1 MPHYELTVR
10 AQAECALSI
19 TGASRP
25 DSGVHGRTYLISACF
40 TGAKL
45 DALGFLADERE
56 LRALLVEVVAE
67 LDHKYLNEL
76 PQFEG
81 VNPSAEHIAR
91 WVAEMLLARLP
102 EKCPAKLAWVDVVIH
117 RDASARFVL

>member
-19 TGASRP
+19 TGASHP
-25 DSGVHGRTYLISACF
+25 DAGVHGRTYLISACF

-56 LRALLVEVVAE
+56 LRALLVNVVAE

-81 VNPSAEHIAR
+81 VNPSAERIAR

-102 EKCPAKLAWVDVVIH
+102 EKCSARLAWVDVIIH
-117 RDASARFVL
+117 RDASARYVL